1 MDIFIGV
8 LSRCLHIGSA
18 VFLVGAAMYGRWMV
32 TPAAG
37 SLEADGRQKLNDGLA
52 AAFRPAALVAILA
65 LAASGLYNLMPKQA
79 VPSSY
84 WMWFGVKALLAL
96 HIIAVSL
103 LLGKTGVDGDKRG
116 RWMTGI
122 AMSGL
127 AIMAISAYLR
137 TLTA

>member
-65 LAASGLYNLMPKQA
+65 LAASGLYNLMTKQA